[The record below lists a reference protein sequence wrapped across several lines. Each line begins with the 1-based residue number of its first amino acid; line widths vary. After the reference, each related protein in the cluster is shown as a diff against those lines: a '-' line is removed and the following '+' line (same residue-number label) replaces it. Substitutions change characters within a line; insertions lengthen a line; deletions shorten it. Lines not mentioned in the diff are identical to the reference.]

1 LYVRTPH
8 TKAEELLNN
17 YFICSKLANHLVP
30 QSETKRFDWKERELH
45 LNICGDSSCITYLIF
60 VIFSPQALFLA
71 KIFST
76 QKRVN
81 RNKPI
86 LRQNSVN
93 RQKKTQIWQ
102 QNSVN
107 ATKYHKL
114 YTY

>member
-1 LYVRTPH
+1 M
-8 TKAEELLNN
+8 
-17 YFICSKLANHLVP
+17 
-30 QSETKRFDWKERELH
+30 TKRQKDEMTKRQRDKKTKRQKYKKTKIQNKTGDERV
-45 LNICGDSSCITYLIF
+45 GAYLIF

-93 RQKKTQIWQ
+93 RQKK
-102 QNSVN
+102 
-107 ATKYHKL
+107 HKFGNK
-114 YTY
+114 TV